1 MARGQGGDRLH
12 RRKRRGA
19 PRRGRSAGA
28 LPRRR
33 LLKRE
38 TNRAKGA
45 CEWVWGIRNSP
56 APDITPSPRLSAV
69 VPRWRAV
76 VPLRAIVPL
85 ATSGSTASTTTR
97 LLDQRLTL
105 KKKRK
110 ARPKER
116 EDPRGNTHTQ
126 RNRNHSNTNNHMK
139 QSELWPLSGEGGG
152 RSHLCLSQLVWHREE
167 LSLGP

>member
-1 MARGQGGDRLH
+1 MARGNGGDRLH
-12 RRKRRGA
+12 RRKWRGA

-38 TNRAKGA
+38 RNRARGRA
-45 CEWVWGIRNSP
+45 NGYGGEETPP
-56 APDITPSPRLSAV
+56 APDITPCPHLTAV
-69 VPRWRAV
+69 IPRWRAI
-76 VPLRAIVPL
+76 VPLGVVVPL
-85 ATSGSTASTTTR
+85 ATSGSTASATTR

-116 EDPRGNTHTQ
+116 EDRRSNTHTHNRPETTQ
-126 RNRNHSNTNNHMK
+126 TQPTTRNRAS
-139 QSELWPLSGEGGG
+139 SGLS
-152 RSHLCLSQLVWHREE
+152 
-167 LSLGP
+167 

>member
-1 MARGQGGDRLH
+1 MARGNGGDRLH
-12 RRKRRGA
+12 RRKWRGA

-38 TNRAKGA
+38 RNRARGRA
-45 CEWVWGIRNSP
+45 NGYGGEETPP
-56 APDITPSPRLSAV
+56 APDITPCPRLTAV

-76 VPLRAIVPL
+76 VPLGAVVPL
-85 ATSGSTASTTTR
+85 ATSGSTASATTR

-105 KKKRK
+105 QKNESKGKRRR
-110 ARPKER
+110 RPTR
-116 EDPRGNTHTQ
+116 QHTHKQ
-126 RNRNHSNTNNHMK
+126 RTRNHSNKNNHTK
-139 QSELWPLSGEGGG
+139 QSELWPLSREGGG